1 METGQAL
8 TLRPALKRRHVAA
21 VTLGNALEFYDF
33 LTYSFFAI
41 AIGHALFPGAGSDL
55 SLALSLALF
64 FVGFLARPVGA
75 VVIGLYA
82 DRAGRRPAM
91 LMSFLLMG
99 VSIVAMALIP
109 PYSAIGIAAPILA
122 ICVRLTQGFSL
133 GGEIG
138 SNSAF
143 LLEASVPE
151 RRGYSVAWQGASQNA
166 ALVVAGIVG
175 IVLTSYMPPEL
186 LDAWGWRIAFLIG
199 AVTVP
204 FGLWLRSHLPETLHT
219 TEEQSPAFADAA
231 GPAGR
236 FDLLVRHWRI
246 MTLVL
251 VALGMAAIA
260 NYINIY
266 AVTYAQDT
274 LHLSQ
279 RVGFIAETANNLIG
293 IAAGLFGAWLSDRI
307 GRWPVN
313 VGTNLAL
320 LLTAWPLFAWM
331 VAARSDMAF
340 IVSMSLLGI
349 TSNFSFG
356 SLLATLGES
365 LPKSIRVTGFATVYS
380 LAIAVLGGSTQFV
393 VNRLIHLT
401 GDPMA
406 PAWYMTGS
414 ALIGQIALMM
424 IRESA
429 PVRLRN
435 VSAFAAMPAE

>member
-1 METGQAL
+1 METGQGSER
-8 TLRPALKRRHVAA
+8 RPALKRRHIAA

-41 AIGHALFPGAGSDL
+41 QIGHALFPGAGSDL

-99 VSIVAMALIP
+99 ISIVVMALIP
-109 PYSAIGIAAPILA
+109 PYSAIGIAAPVLA
-122 ICVRLTQGFSL
+122 IFARLMQGFSL
-133 GGEIG
+133 GGEVG

-143 LLEASVPE
+143 LLEAAAPDS
-151 RRGYSVAWQGASQNA
+151 RGLNVAWQGASQNA
-166 ALVVAGIVG
+166 ALVVASIVG
-175 IVLTSYMPPEL
+175 IALATFMPHAL
-186 LDAWGWRIAFLIG
+186 LDTWGWRIAFLLG

-204 FGLWLRSHLPETLHT
+204 FGLWLRSHLPETLHAA
-219 TEEQSPAFADAA
+219 EEQTSAMASGAEQATRFALIA
-231 GPAGR
+231 
-236 FDLLVRHWRI
+236 RHWRI
-246 MTLVL
+246 MALVL
-251 VALGMAAIA
+251 VALGMASIA

-266 AVTYAQDT
+266 AVTFAQDT

-279 RVGFIAETANNLIG
+279 RAGFIAETANNVIG

-313 VGTNLAL
+313 VATNLAL

-331 VAARSDMAF
+331 VAARSDTAL
-340 IVSMSLLGI
+340 IVSMAVLGI

-380 LAIAVLGGSTQFV
+380 IAIAVLGGSTQFV

-414 ALIGQIALMM
+414 ALIGQVALML

-435 VSAFAAMPAE
+435 TPASATMPAE